1 MSDTAA
7 LADTAALKA
16 IPAPT
21 HGLIR
26 CVSGY
31 GHYAFVARGAYS
43 ASTASTPWILK
54 ATDGTAGRWVIDAVC
69 GDKQ

>member
-43 ASTASTPWILK
+43 ASTASSPWVL
-54 ATDGTAGRWVIDAVC
+54 TSDDGTAGRWVMSAVC
-69 GDKQ
+69 EDRQ